1 MCWGQVEKPCQ
12 GCTQRLTV
20 FHVPTHPP
28 LIIISSQVVGL
39 LFGHCGAFPPCGAQL
54 PTGETPAATGV
65 LRAEFGHGG
74 PHLRRTADSASK
86 SLCGVIYYVWYL
98 V

>member
-1 MCWGQVEKPCQ
+1 MCWRQVEKPCQ

-39 LFGHCGAFPPCGAQL
+39 LFGHCG
-54 PTGETPAATGV
+54 ETPAATRV

-74 PHLRRTADSASK
+74 PHLRRTAESASK
-86 SLCGVIYYVWYL
+86 SWCGVMYVVSNGYMVKTFRL
-98 V
+98 